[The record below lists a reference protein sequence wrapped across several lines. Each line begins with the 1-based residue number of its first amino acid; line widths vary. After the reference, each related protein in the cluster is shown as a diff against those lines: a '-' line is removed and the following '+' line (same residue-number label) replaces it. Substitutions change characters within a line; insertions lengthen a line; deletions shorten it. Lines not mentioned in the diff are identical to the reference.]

1 MTTNAR
7 VFTADS
13 AHWYYTDGRP
23 CYELEKKDGKGMKA
37 PTLADARKLQLLP
50 SVTNMLR
57 VLDKPALNDWKV
69 EQGVLAVLTTPR
81 LDGETDDAFVH
92 RVLHTERVQDQE
104 MTTARDKGTAIHD
117 ALEDYFLGR
126 EGPSDLK
133 EWIEPAA
140 KAIAARGERV
150 AVETILIG
158 EGFAGRL
165 DLIQEA
171 PECWWIVDWKTT
183 KNLPD
188 PKKGAWTEHRIQL
201 AAYAAAWMRKLA
213 HNGEAVPNKPV
224 RTSNIYISTLEPGA
238 FVVCDHD
245 PDWQKTFSQG
255 FMPLLTYWQWANN
268 YVPVQ

>member
-50 SVTNMLR
+50 SVTNILR

-81 LDGETDDAFVH
+81 LPGETDDAFVH
-92 RVLHTERVQDQE
+92 RVLHVDRVQDQE

-117 ALEDYFLGR
+117 ALESYFFGT
-126 EGPSDLK
+126 EYDPALK
-133 EWIEPAA
+133 PWIEPAA
-140 KAIAARGERV
+140 KAIAARGERIGC
-150 AVETILIG
+150 ETILVG
-158 EGFAGRL
+158 EGYAGRL

-171 PECWWIVDWKTT
+171 KDCWWIVDWKTT
-183 KNLPD
+183 KKLPD

-201 AAYAAAWMRKLA
+201 SAYAAAWIRKLA
-213 HNGEAVPNKPV
+213 HNGEYDRTKST
-224 RTSNIYISTLEPGA
+224 RTSNIYISTVDQGA
-238 FVVCDHD
+238 FVICDHE
-245 PDWQKTFSQG
+245 PEWQRTFASA
-255 FMPLLTYWQWANN
+255 FIPLLAYWQWLNE
-268 YVPVQ
+268 YRPLQ